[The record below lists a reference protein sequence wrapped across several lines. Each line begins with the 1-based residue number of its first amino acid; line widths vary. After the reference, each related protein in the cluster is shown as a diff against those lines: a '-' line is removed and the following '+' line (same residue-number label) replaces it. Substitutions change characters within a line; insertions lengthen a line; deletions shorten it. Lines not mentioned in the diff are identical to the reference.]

1 MTSTPRRAQLSRTY
15 HLLRAAWTPAPGSG
29 NAVVVMVVIASLITG
44 LAVAQVSRRHEV
56 VRAGYALSRESQ
68 HLEALR
74 ERNRALSVE
83 LATLTTPER
92 LRELATKLGMVPA
105 RPEQVRAV
113 RATGPVARND
123 DPERP

>member
-1 MTSTPRRAQLSRTY
+1 MTTTPRRAQLARTY

-29 NAVVVMVVIASLITG
+29 NAVTVMVLIASLITG
-44 LAVAQVSRRHEV
+44 LAIAQVSRRHEV

-68 HLEALR
+68 ELEQLR

-92 LRELATKLGMVPA
+92 LRELAVKLGMVA
-105 RPEQVRAV
+105 TRPEQVREV
-113 RATGPVARND
+113 RPTGPIARA
-123 DPERP
+123 P